1 MDQEAYIVELE
12 QEPIELC
19 NLLKIL
25 ELTNSGGQAK
35 MLISEGYVALNG
47 EVCLVKRKKVF
58 AGDVVEFNGKF
69 YQLTICDSQPNEMQ
83 VEQTPTVK
91 TDFHEP
97 KTPQQSAKTAP
108 AAPQKTKT
116 KKKQK
121 ADKATGRKPIS
132 FG

>member
-1 MDQEAYIVELE
+1 MDQQAYIVELE

-47 EVCLVKRKKVF
+47 EVCLVKRKKIF
-58 AGDVVEFNGKF
+58 AGDVVEFNGEF
-69 YQLTICDSQPNEMQ
+69 YQLTLAEVDPNALVLEAP
-83 VEQTPTVK
+83 VEVKETPMA
-91 TDFHEP
+91 P
-97 KTPQQSAKTAP
+97 KVPQQSATSKQTAP
-108 AAPQKTKT
+108 NKNKPKNKP
-116 KKKQK
+116 K